1 MTDQTLKE
9 YVDFMYDRNNE
20 KSCDNCPENRGFDGW
35 GSNMPCGQQNC
46 WVSCHC
52 AENDDD

>member
-1 MTDQTLKE
+1 MTEKE

-20 KSCDNCPENRGFDGW
+20 KSCDNCPENRGFDDW
-35 GSNMPCGQQNC
+35 GGNLPCGQQNC